1 MAHFFTNHL
10 LPIIENYGYWAIFVI
25 VMLES
30 MGVPMPGETALV
42 TAAIYAGSTH
52 RIDIKFV
59 IGAAAFGAIIGDN
72 IGYMVGRRFGLPLLV
87 RYGHYVHLT
96 QGRLKL
102 GQYLFMRFGGAIVFF
117 GRFVAFLRTFAA
129 LLAGVNRYQWQSFLF
144 FNAAGGVV
152 WALIF
157 GVGGYIFGD
166 TIERLSRPAGILA
179 LVFAAAGMLGF
190 WVLFHRFEDHWQEAA
205 ERAFPGPLIEEKR

>member
-42 TAAIYAGSTH
+42 TAAVYSGSTH
-52 RIDIKFV
+52 RVDIKLV
-59 IGAAAFGAIIGDN
+59 IAAAAAGAIVGDN
-72 IGYMVGRRFGLPLLV
+72 IGYMIGRRFGLPLLV
-87 RYGHYVHLT
+87 RHGHYVHLT

-102 GQYLFMRFGGAIVFF
+102 GQYLFLRYGGAIVFF

-152 WALIF
+152 WALVF
-157 GVGGYIFGD
+157 GTGGYIFGD
-166 TIERLSRPAGILA
+166 AIERFSRPIGILA
-179 LVFAAAGMLGF
+179 LIVAAVGMFGF
-190 WVLFHRFEDHWQEAA
+190 WALFHHFEDEWQAAA
-205 ERAFPGPLIEEKR
+205 ERALPGPLVDEKR